1 MAEFTSK
8 IRTIEWID
16 TYSKMVD
23 QTKFPEHFEYV
34 NITGGEQMFDAIKT
48 MIVRGAPAIGIAG
61 AHGVCLFAL
70 ELAKENFSKEEFIK
84 KLLEKADYMA
94 SARPT
99 AVNLMWAVEKQKEI
113 IKNSTSDIKGLIGE
127 LIENGKKLEL
137 EDIEINKKIGDY
149 GAEVVP
155 KGATILTHCNAG
167 ALATVGYGTA
177 LGVVRSAFAN
187 DPSVQV
193 FADETRPRQQGARI
207 TTLELTMDGIPVTL
221 ITDGMCSYFMK
232 KGMIDMVVVGADRIA
247 ANGDA
252 ANKIGTYTVAIAAKY
267 HNIPFYVA
275 APLSTIDTSIKSGDE
290 IVIEERSHDEVTHIN
305 GKPICAEGVKVINPG
320 FDVTPHEL
328 IAGIITEKGILRP
341 DYNRS
346 IAEAFGE

>member
-320 FDVTPHEL
+320 FDVTPHDL

-341 DYNRS
+341 DYNKS
-346 IAEAFGE
+346 IAQAFGV